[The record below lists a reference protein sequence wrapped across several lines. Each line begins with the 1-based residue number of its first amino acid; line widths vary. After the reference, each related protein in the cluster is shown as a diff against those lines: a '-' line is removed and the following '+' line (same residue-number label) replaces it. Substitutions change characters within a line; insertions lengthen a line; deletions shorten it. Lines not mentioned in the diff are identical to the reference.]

1 MSTQALFRSKNNLG
15 EGRAPGARPL
25 QWTGPPLGGF
35 PQLYWPERLD
45 QLGLVDPPGLGR
57 QGSSL
62 QVHPQPH
69 VRQHPPRHIQPPP
82 SNLLLLLLPKQP
94 CRPHPMMLGNGSAI
108 RRSRAWQG
116 WTQGL
121 GASRESDSLARPLLW
136 ACPPFLISQASVST
150 APPILDLGAW
160 SQPHGVPGWPLTP
173 YFLGKSGDREGPA
186 GKKTGV
192 CRSSLCTSLGSW
204 ARDVWWTLC

>member
-94 CRPHPMMLGNGSAI
+94 CWPHPMMLGNGSAI

-136 ACPPFLISQASVST
+136 ACPPFLISRASVST
-150 APPILDLGAW
+150 APPH
-160 SQPHGVPGWPLTP
+160 PRPGCLVSTSRCPRMATHTL
-173 YFLGKSGDREGPA
+173 FLRKVGG
-186 GKKTGV
+186 
-192 CRSSLCTSLGSW
+192 
-204 ARDVWWTLC
+204 